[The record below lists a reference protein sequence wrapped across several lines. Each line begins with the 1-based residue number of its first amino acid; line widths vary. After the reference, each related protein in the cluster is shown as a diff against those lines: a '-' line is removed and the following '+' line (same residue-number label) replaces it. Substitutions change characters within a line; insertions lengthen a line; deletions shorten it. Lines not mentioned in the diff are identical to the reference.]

1 MARTTIHDAVR
12 DARLACPSCRGALS
26 VSGSEI
32 VCAGCA
38 RAYPIAE
45 GGIPMFALEGDA
57 VLKDAQRFWASLYD
71 AAYGD
76 AHARLDAATLP
87 AMLDD
92 LERLFAHRRHLA
104 AVEMPGDLRG
114 QRVLEIGS
122 GAGGHSAV
130 FARRGARM
138 TSLDLTPDRV
148 LATARKFDLLD
159 GIDALA
165 VQGDAARLPF
175 PDASF
180 DIVYSNGVLH
190 HTPRI
195 REAVIDVR
203 RVLRPGGR
211 AIIMLYARNSWL
223 YRGVLLPVRGVLQG
237 GIFRDRRWL
246 GHSTEW
252 MSEKPQQVKNPWTEV
267 FSGAEAREL
276 FKDFASVQLR
286 KNSFTFS
293 QVPLVGKPLETLTGR
308 RTGYN
313 RAGVLVYDAPW
324 RNETRLELA
333 LGPVMG
339 WGLNI
344 VATK

>member
-1 MARTTIHDAVR
+1 MAGNT
-12 DARLACPSCRGALS
+12 LACG
-26 VSGSEI
+26 
-32 VCAGCA
+32 GCA
-38 RAYPIAE
+38 RRYPVAE

-76 AHARLDAATLP
+76 RHAALDAATLP
-87 AMLDD
+87 GMLDR
-92 LERLFAHRRHLA
+92 LERLFTHRRHLA
-104 AVEMPGDLRG
+104 AVEMPRDLRG
-114 QRVLEIGS
+114 VRVLEIGS

-130 FARRGARM
+130 FARRGAQM

-159 GIDALA
+159 GVDAVA

-195 REAVIDVR
+195 REAVAEVH
-203 RVLRPGGR
+203 RVLAPGGR
-211 AIIMLYARNSWL
+211 AIIMLYARNSLL
-223 YRGVLLPVRGVLQG
+223 YRGVLLPVRGILQG
-237 GIFRDRRWL
+237 GMFRDKRWL

-276 FKDFASVQLR
+276 FGAFASIQLR

-293 QVPLVGKPLETLTGR
+293 QIPVVGKPLEKLTGR
-308 RTGYN
+308 ATGYN
-313 RAGVLVYDAPW
+313 DAGLLVYDAPW
-324 RNETRLELA
+324 RNETGLELA
-333 LGPVMG
+333 LGPLIG

-344 VATK
+344 VAHK

>member
-1 MARTTIHDAVR
+1 
-12 DARLACPSCRGALS
+12 
-26 VSGSEI
+26 
-32 VCAGCA
+32 
-38 RAYPIAE
+38 
-45 GGIPMFALEGDA
+45 MFALDGDA
-57 VLKDAQRFWASLYD
+57 VSKDAQRFWASLYD

-76 AHARLDAATLP
+76 RHGALAAATLP

-92 LERLFAHRRHLA
+92 LERLFAHRRLLA
-104 AVEMPGDLRG
+104 AVEMPADLG
-114 QRVLEIGS
+114 GLDVLEIGS
-122 GAGGHSAV
+122 GAGAHSAV

-148 LATARKFDLLD
+148 LATARKFDLLEN
-159 GIDALA
+159 IDAMA
-165 VQGDAARLPF
+165 VQGDAAHLPF

-195 REAVIDVR
+195 RQAVADVH

-211 AIIMLYARNSWL
+211 AIVMLYARNSFL
-223 YRGVLLPVRGVLQG
+223 YRGVLLPLKGVLQG
-237 GIFRDRRWL
+237 GIVRDRRWL

-276 FKDFASVQLR
+276 FGDFASIQLR
-286 KNSFTFS
+286 KNSFLFS
-293 QVPLVGKPLETLTGR
+293 QMPVVGKPLEKLTGR
-308 RTGYN
+308 ATGYN
-313 RAGVLVYDAPW
+313 EAGVLVYDAPW
-324 RNETRLELA
+324 RNETGVELA
-333 LGPVMG
+333 LGPLIG

>member
-1 MARTTIHDAVR
+1 MARR
-12 DARLACPSCRGALS
+12 PLAEQVALLRCPQCRGALN
-26 VSGSEI
+26 VTDDA
-32 VCAGCA
+32 VRCTGCA
-38 RAYPIAE
+38 RAYPVAE

-57 VLKDAQRFWASLYD
+57 VMKDAQRFWASLYD

-76 AHARLDAATLP
+76 RHAALDGVSLP
-87 AMLDD
+87 RMLDD
-92 LERLFAHRRHLA
+92 LERLFAHRAHLA
-104 AVEMPGDLRG
+104 AVEMPRDLRG
-114 QRVLEIGS
+114 LEVLEIGS

-159 GIDALA
+159 GIDAAA

-195 REAVIDVR
+195 REAVGEVR
-203 RVLRPGGR
+203 RVLKPGGR
-211 AIIMLYARNSWL
+211 AIIMLYARNSLL
-223 YRGVLLPVRGVLQG
+223 YRGVLLPLRGILQG

-252 MSEKPQQVKNPWTEV
+252 MSEKPQQVRNPWTEV
-267 FSGAEAREL
+267 FSDREAREL
-276 FKDFASVQLR
+276 FGDFSSIALR

-293 QVPLVGKPLETLTGR
+293 QIPLVGKPLERLTGKA
-308 RTGYN
+308 TGYN
-313 RAGVLVYDAPW
+313 DAGVLVYDAPW

-333 LGPVMG
+333 LGPFIG

-344 VATK
+344 VAHK

>member
-1 MARTTIHDAVR
+1 LAR
-12 DARLACPSCRGALS
+12 DAQRL
-26 VSGSEI
+26 
-32 VCAGCA
+32 VCAACA
-38 RAYPIAE
+38 AAFAVAD
-45 GGIPMFALEGDA
+45 GDIPMFALGEEVDA
-57 VLKDAQRFWASLYD
+57 LSKDAQQFWASLYQ

-76 AHARLDAATLP
+76 RHAELDAATLP
-87 AMLDD
+87 PMLDD
-92 LERLFAHRRHLA
+92 LERLFAHRQHLA
-104 AVEMPGDLRG
+104 AVEMPRRLDGLE
-114 QRVLEIGS
+114 VLEIGS
-122 GAGGHSAV
+122 GAGAHSAV

-159 GIDALA
+159 GIDAMA

-195 REAVIDVR
+195 RLAVQEVH

-211 AIIMLYARNSWL
+211 AVIMLYARNSWL

-237 GIFRDRRWL
+237 GIFRDGRWL
-246 GHSTEW
+246 GHATEW
-252 MSEKPQQVKNPWTEV
+252 MSEKPQEVKNPWTEV
-267 FSGAEAREL
+267 FSAREAGDL
-276 FKDFASVQLR
+276 FRDFSSVSFR

-293 QVPLVGKPLETLTGR
+293 QVPLVGGALERATGR
-308 RTGYN
+308 FTGYHPS
-313 RAGVLVYDAPW
+313 GVLVYDAPW
-324 RNETRLELA
+324 RKETRLELA
-333 LGPVMG
+333 LGPSIG

-344 VATK
+344 VGIK